1 MGVPDSCGTK
11 EKWRVTIACGLSQA
25 KFSFT
30 GRFIFDASHIHV
42 DELIDRVGK
51 ANFITTLDLTTGYWQ
66 IPMADKDKCKTAFVT
81 PFGSFQFTVCRL
93 GLAGPQRHFSGLW
106 IDCCRDV
113 KIML

>member
-1 MGVPDSCGTK
+1 MESYDCVWT
-11 EKWRVTIACGLSQA
+11 

-81 PFGSFQFTVCRL
+81 PFGSFQFTVMPF
-93 GLAGPQRHFSGLW
+93 GLSGAPASF
-106 IDCCRDV
+106 
-113 KIML
+113 